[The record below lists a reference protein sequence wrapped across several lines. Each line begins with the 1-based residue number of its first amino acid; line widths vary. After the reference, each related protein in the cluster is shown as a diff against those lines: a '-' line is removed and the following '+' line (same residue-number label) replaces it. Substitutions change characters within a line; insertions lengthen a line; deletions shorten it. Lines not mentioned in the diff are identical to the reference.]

1 MQELQ
6 ETGSIPGLGRSSGGG
21 DSNLSS
27 ILAWKIPWTEEPSG
41 LHPMGS
47 QESDKSEQP
56 NNNKEHTGATSFSA
70 AFPTLLLLASFIV
83 LWGSISAMAGN
94 ARAQLGHKEVGWR
107 EVRTGRVRGDPLW
120 PRKGR

>member
-1 MQELQ
+1 MWA
-6 ETGSIPGLGRSSGGG
+6 GPRRSSAPNFLATNGGLPLP
-21 DSNLSS
+21 SPQKVSTSS
-27 ILAWKIPWTEEPSG
+27 
-41 LHPMGS
+41 
-47 QESDKSEQP
+47 
-56 NNNKEHTGATSFSA
+56 SFSA

-83 LWGSISAMAGN
+83 LWDSISAMAGN

>member
-1 MQELQ
+1 MVSGAAARTLQGSEAELVVHV
-6 ETGSIPGLGRSSGGG
+6 GRSQEKLRPQLPGHQWGASPSLPTKGFY
-21 DSNLSS
+21 LS
-27 ILAWKIPWTEEPSG
+27 P
-41 LHPMGS
+41 
-47 QESDKSEQP
+47 
-56 NNNKEHTGATSFSA
+56 SFSA